1 VRAITDQTRWR
12 GQVYE
17 EEVEVEAERREEE
30 EGDDDDGGVK
40 SIICKKENLGGEASG
55 KRGGRGGPIRD
66 KILAESRRRT
76 WVSCE

>member
-1 VRAITDQTRWR
+1 
-12 GQVYE
+12 
-17 EEVEVEAERREEE
+17 VEAERREEEEEE

-40 SIICKKENLGGEASG
+40 SIICEKENLGGEASG

-76 WVSCE
+76 LVSE